1 MSPFIPS
8 YLEMEPA
15 GLQER
20 VDQLNAL
27 ASPCS
32 LCPRLC
38 GSDRKGGEKGYCR
51 TGYRLHISSIH
62 PHYGE
67 ERPLSGVRGSGTIF
81 LTHCNLGCIFCQNA
95 DISHLGIG
103 RVVTPREMAS
113 AMLNLQKDGCHNI
126 NFVTPSHQ
134 VHGIVEAVS
143 MAAREGLRLPLVYN
157 TGGYDSVE
165 TLRLLEGI
173 FDIYM
178 PDIKFTDA
186 AVSASLADASDY
198 PDVVCQAVREMH
210 RQVGDL
216 VTDELGIARR
226 GLLIRHLVLPGGL
239 AGSDAAFAFLADEIS
254 TDTYLNVMSQY
265 RPCYKA
271 IGKPVIGE
279 MLSQADYMDALQL
292 AENLGLRR
300 LDQRIK

>member
-1 MSPFIPS
+1 
-8 YLEMEPA
+8 
-15 GLQER
+15 
-20 VDQLNAL
+20 
-27 ASPCS
+27 
-32 LCPRLC
+32 
-38 GSDRKGGEKGYCR
+38 
-51 TGYRLHISSIH
+51 
-62 PHYGE
+62 
-67 ERPLSGVRGSGTIF
+67 
-81 LTHCNLGCIFCQNA
+81 
-95 DISHLGIG
+95 
-103 RVVTPREMAS
+103 
-113 AMLNLQKDGCHNI
+113 MLNLQKDGCHNI